1 MAVSQEEA
9 VRENLKNVVLF
20 MSSSGLL
27 VSPAENPA
35 KQELWDETWK
45 RVDRFLPDLRNDLAA
60 EGADEREATG
70 GDQEKKTDITGV
82 DFKAPSKGTEPARK
96 GEGEGQDHEGQDQLS
111 QD

>member
-45 RVDRFLPDLRNDLAA
+45 RVDRFLPD
-60 EGADEREATG
+60 
-70 GDQEKKTDITGV
+70 
-82 DFKAPSKGTEPARK
+82 
-96 GEGEGQDHEGQDQLS
+96 
-111 QD
+111 